1 MGLRERRG
9 GGGVREEEKVNNF
22 FSLGF
27 ELNTAGM
34 ARAEGSHKD
43 CYSFSV
49 LNNP

>member
-9 GGGVREEEKVNNF
+9 GGGVREEEKVNF
-22 FSLGF
+22 SSLGF
-27 ELNTAGM
+27 ELNRAGM
-34 ARAEGSHKD
+34 ARVEGSHKD